1 MYDFRDS
8 PASSKLLPMHA
19 AMYKHVHTHTHT
31 HTLQI
36 LLLKLKIPLNIFF
49 PTIVLRY
56 K

>member
-19 AMYKHVHTHTHT
+19 SMYKHIHTYT

-49 PTIVLRY
+49 PPIVLRY